1 MNKKSPL
8 YVIGFIVVVSGLCGI
23 AVSFV
28 HFSMRDTLESNARL
42 TRNRTIVVAFGLS
55 AARTDAKGY
64 DEALRRNVS
73 MDTIPG
79 TTRQWEV
86 FTSRKPPHDVGFI
99 FRGMGFWDMI
109 YGIIVLSPDLSTIRS
124 IDIIEQKETPGLGA
138 RIEEEAFSQQF
149 MGYPLNWTNGSDD
162 IITFGETTANGSGRI
177 NAITGATQTSM
188 ALQRILN
195 SELAAF
201 RKAYE
206 KQRIIG
212 TTQKRGN

>member
-42 TRNRTIVVAFGLS
+42 TRNRTIVASFGLS

-124 IDIIEQKETPGLGA
+124 LEVIEQKETPGLGA
-138 RIEEEAFSQQF
+138 RIEEEAFRQQF
-149 MGYPLNWTNGSDD
+149 MGYSLNWTDESDG
-162 IITFGETTANGSGRI
+162 IITFGETTAGGSSRI
-177 NAITGATQTSM
+177 DAITGATQTSM
-188 ALQRILN
+188 ALRRILN

-201 RKAYE
+201 KKIYK
-206 KQRIIG
+206 KQRDTE
-212 TTQKRGN
+212 TTKEEGS